1 QTELIQEKGT
11 APGFVVYLP
20 IYTNGL
26 SHDTVE
32 ERQKRLE
39 GYVAAIFRIGD
50 VIAQSLK
57 GVDQNGLRL
66 RFLDQNAASTNQIL
80 FQNTRERAKPAVLQ
94 METSIEMA
102 GRKWSLE
109 SALSPEYL
117 LAHRAWQSWSV
128 PAVALLF
135 TGLLGAFLLVVT
147 GHRQRDEV
155 LVAERTHE
163 LVAANAMLHREI
175 AERSVAENGL
185 RVSEAK
191 LRSVTHSIGDA
202 IVSADD
208 SGNIVFWNP
217 GAEAIFGYN
226 ESEAIGKPLHTIIPE
241 RYHKDSSIQKTEGAA
256 RQPHHPRD
264 RATPQHERWQHAAA
278 QKHGKDKPGERKER
292 QAQSE
297 ELDAPQRRAH
307 LREPARLDDHPTAS
321 HPH

>member
-1 QTELIQEKGT
+1 
-11 APGFVVYLP
+11 VVYLP
-20 IYTNGL
+20 IYTNGF

-32 ERQKRLE
+32 ERQHRLE
-39 GYVAAIFRIGD
+39 GYVAAVFRIAD

-57 GVDQNGLRL
+57 GVDQKGLQL
-66 RFLDQNAASTNQIL
+66 RFLDQGAGSTTQTL
-80 FQNTRERAKPAVLQ
+80 FQNSTERAKPAVLQ
-94 METSIEMA
+94 MKTNIEMA

-109 SALSPEYL
+109 SSLSPEYL
-117 LAHRAWQSWSV
+117 RAHRSWQSWSV
-128 PAVALLF
+128 LAVGLLF

-226 ESEAIGKPLHTIIPE
+226 ESEAIGKPLNTIIPQ
-241 RYHKDSSIQKTEGAA
+241 RY
-256 RQPHHPRD
+256 PRPPPRYD
-264 RATPQHERWQHAAA
+264 
-278 QKHGKDKPGERKER
+278 G
-292 QAQSE
+292 
-297 ELDAPQRRAH
+297 APQSRRGNT
-307 LREPARLDDHPTAS
+307 RGR
-321 HPH
+321 